1 MSLIAEHLLGIFKNV
16 FLKYHIIGRKKK
28 KNDAWSSTSL
38 YSCVKSHVRDRVSG
52 EVEKG
57 SFITLPGRHGGP
69 RWTQALKTMC
79 PLLGKIVR
87 SFVLTVQRGY
97 DQLLLM
103 VCGEINRGSMLSAF
117 RSHWPGV
124 YMLVGSIP
132 LLIVN
137 FSQLKGISVS
147 VK

>member
-1 MSLIAEHLLGIFKNV
+1 
-16 FLKYHIIGRKKK
+16 
-28 KNDAWSSTSL
+28 
-38 YSCVKSHVRDRVSG
+38 
-52 EVEKG
+52 
-57 SFITLPGRHGGP
+57 
-69 RWTQALKTMC
+69 MC

-117 RSHWPGV
+117 RSHWPGI
-124 YMLVGSIP
+124 YMLVGNIP